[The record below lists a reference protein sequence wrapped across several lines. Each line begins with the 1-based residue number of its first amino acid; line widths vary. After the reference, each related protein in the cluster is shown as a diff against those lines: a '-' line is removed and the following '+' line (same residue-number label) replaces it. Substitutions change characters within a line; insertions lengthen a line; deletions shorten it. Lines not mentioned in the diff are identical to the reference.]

1 MEYFLVFVAGMAA
14 SLLILRWAINRAIN
28 RILGQMVPESS
39 EEDQFKLRVELVENQ
54 LLCYNN
60 STMAFICQGASL
72 KEVLDNFNKQFPGR
86 DVTLV
91 SEDAELIKNL
101 TKQKQLLD
109 V

>member
-86 DVTLV
+86 DVTLI
-91 SEDAELIKNL
+91 SEDDELIKNL